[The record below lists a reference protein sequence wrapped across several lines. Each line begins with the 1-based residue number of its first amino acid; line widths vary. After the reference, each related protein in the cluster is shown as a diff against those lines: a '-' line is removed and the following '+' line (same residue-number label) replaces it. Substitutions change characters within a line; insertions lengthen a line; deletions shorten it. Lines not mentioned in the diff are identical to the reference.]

1 MQMSLSNRPR
11 FTAAELESL
20 HLWATPNL
28 GEEDEP
34 LDLPEPNF
42 LPEEPPAPTLTV
54 EEIEAIQKQAYNEG
68 FALGKQEGYQ
78 AGFVEGSKKGYDE
91 NVHLIEA
98 RTDQLIAI
106 LESFTTPFKHL
117 DDSVEKALADLSVKI
132 ARQILHREIEL
143 DSGQVIAAVKAA
155 INALPIASQN
165 LKLYLNPEDA
175 DLVRFNLG
183 LGEMQSAWEIVEDP
197 SITRGGC
204 KVDTE
209 ISHVDATI
217 ENRLNAVLES
227 MFGEEFEPAAPPI
240 VKNSVSKR
248 ESEE

>member
-1 MQMSLSNRPR
+1 MSLSNRPR
-11 FTAAELESL
+11 FTEAELESL
-20 HLWATPNL
+20 RLWVTPNL
-28 GEEDEP
+28 DEEDEP
-34 LDLPEPNF
+34 LDLPEPEF
-42 LPEEPPAPTLTV
+42 VPEEPPAPTLTV

-68 FALGKQEGYQ
+68 FALGKQEGHQ

-106 LESFTTPFKHL
+106 LESFATPFKHL
-117 DDSVEKALADLSVKI
+117 DDNVEKALADLSVKI

-143 DSGQVIAAVKAA
+143 DSGQIIAAVKTA

-165 LKLYLNPEDA
+165 VKLYLNPEDA

-183 LGEMQSAWEIVEDP
+183 LGETQSAWEIIEDP

-227 MFGEEFEPAAPPI
+227 MFGEEFEPITPPV
-240 VKNSVSKR
+240 VKNSVS
-248 ESEE
+248 ESEPEE

>member
-1 MQMSLSNRPR
+1 MSLSNRPR

-34 LDLPEPNF
+34 LNLPEPEF
-42 LPEEPPAPTLTV
+42 LPEETPAPTLTV
-54 EEIEAIQKQAYNEG
+54 EEIEAIQKQAYAEG

-117 DDSVEKALADLSVKI
+117 DDSVEQALADLSVKI

-183 LGEMQSAWEIVEDP
+183 LGESQSAWEIIEDP

-227 MFGEEFEPAAPPI
+227 MFGEEFEPAAPPVI
-240 VKNSVSKR
+240 KNSVSK
-248 ESEE
+248 SEPEE

>member
-1 MQMSLSNRPR
+1 MNSSNRPR
-11 FTAAELESL
+11 FSTAELESL
-20 HLWATPNL
+20 RLWATPYL
-28 GEEDEP
+28 SEEDEP
-34 LDLPEPNF
+34 LELPEPEI

-54 EEIEAIQKQAYNEG
+54 EEIEAIQKQAYAEG
-68 FALGKQEGYQ
+68 LALGKQEGYQ

-98 RTDQLIAI
+98 RTDQLMAI
-106 LESFTTPFKHL
+106 LESFATPFKHL

-165 LKLYLNPEDA
+165 VKLYLNPEDA

-183 LGEMQSAWEIVEDP
+183 LGESPSAWEIIEDP

-209 ISHVDATI
+209 ISHVDATV

-227 MFGEEFEPAAPPI
+227 MFGEDFEPD
-240 VKNSVSKR
+240 VSATTSKALPVQK
-248 ESEE
+248 SELEK

>member
-1 MQMSLSNRPR
+1 MSLSNRPR

-34 LDLPEPNF
+34 LDLPEPEF

-91 NVHLIEA
+91 NVHLIET

-183 LGEMQSAWEIVEDP
+183 LGETQSAWEIVEDP

-227 MFGEEFEPAAPPI
+227 MFGEEFEPAAPPV
-240 VKNSVSKR
+240 VKNSALQR

>member
-1 MQMSLSNRPR
+1 MSSSNRPR
-11 FTAAELESL
+11 FTEAELESL
-20 HLWATPNL
+20 RLWVTPNL

-34 LDLPEPNF
+34 LDLPEPEF
-42 LPEEPPAPTLTV
+42 VPEEPPAPTLTV

-98 RTDQLIAI
+98 RTDQLIAV
-106 LESFTTPFKHL
+106 LESFATPFKHL

-143 DSGQVIAAVKAA
+143 DSGQIIAAVKAA

-165 LKLYLNPEDA
+165 VRLYLNPEDA

-183 LGEMQSAWEIVEDP
+183 LGETQSAWEIIEDA

-209 ISHVDATI
+209 ISHVDATV
-217 ENRLNAVLES
+217 ENRLNAVLET
-227 MFGEEFEPAAPPI
+227 MFGEEFEPVTAPVI
-240 VKNSVSKR
+240 KNSVSK
-248 ESEE
+248 SEPEE

>member
-1 MQMSLSNRPR
+1 MSLSNRPR

-240 VKNSVSKR
+240 VKNSVSIKGV
-248 ESEE
+248 

>member
-1 MQMSLSNRPR
+1 MSLSNRPR

-20 HLWATPNL
+20 RLWATPNL

-34 LDLPEPNF
+34 LNLPEPEF
-42 LPEEPPAPTLTV
+42 VPEEPPAPTLTV

-91 NVHLIEA
+91 NVHLIET
-98 RTDQLIAI
+98 RTDQLVAI
-106 LESFTTPFKHL
+106 LESFSTPFKHL

-132 ARQILHREIEL
+132 AQQILHREIEL
-143 DSGQVIAAVKAA
+143 DSGQIIAAVKTA

-165 LKLYLNPEDA
+165 VKLYLNPEDA

-183 LGEMQSAWEIVEDP
+183 LGETQSAWEIIEDP

-209 ISHVDATI
+209 ISHVDATV
-217 ENRLNAVLES
+217 ENRLNAVLET
-227 MFGEEFEPAAPPI
+227 MFGEEFTPVEPPV
-240 VKNSVSKR
+240 VKNTVPK
-248 ESEE
+248 SEFEE

>member
-1 MQMSLSNRPR
+1 MSLSNRPR
-11 FTAAELESL
+11 FTEAELESL
-20 HLWATPNL
+20 RLWVTPSL

-34 LDLPEPNF
+34 LDLPEPVF
-42 LPEEPPAPTLTV
+42 VQEEPPAPTLTV
-54 EEIEAIQKQAYNEG
+54 EEIEAIQKQAYSEG

-98 RTDQLIAI
+98 RTNQLIAI
-106 LESFTTPFKHL
+106 LESFATPFKHL
-117 DDSVEKALADLSVKI
+117 DDSIEKALADLSVKI

-143 DSGQVIAAVKAA
+143 DSGQIIAAVKAA

-165 LKLYLNPEDA
+165 VKLYLNPEDA

-183 LGEMQSAWEIVEDP
+183 LGETQSAWEIVEDA

-227 MFGEEFEPAAPPI
+227 MFGEEFEPVKPPV
-240 VKNSVSKR
+240 VKNTLPES

>member
-1 MQMSLSNRPR
+1 MSLSNRPR

-34 LDLPEPNF
+34 LDLPEPEF

-183 LGEMQSAWEIVEDP
+183 LGETQSAWEIVEDP

-227 MFGEEFEPAAPPI
+227 MFGEEFEPAAPPV
-240 VKNSVSKR
+240 VKNSALQR